1 MQLAD
6 NFRAARRKKVKKFG
20 KRLIRRLRGF
30 LAEQSLVSNEPVLD
44 IADFPFL
51 KPFEERWQEINAELQ
66 HILKHKESV
75 PAFEEVSS
83 DQMRIAKNKQ
93 WRTFILYGFGAKLE
107 RNCAHAPVTTRLL
120 EQVPTLQTAWF
131 SILEPGY
138 HIAAHKGVTKGILR
152 AHLGLVVPD
161 DRENCYMR
169 VEDRKCVWQ
178 PGKIIVFD
186 DTYDHEV
193 LNDTTQPRVVL
204 LFDFIRPMRFWG
216 RVLNWAFIQGLKL
229 TAYYQEPRSKMK
241 GFEDQFEAATRR
253 AESML
258 EGMAEDTATVRR

>member
-6 NFRAARRKKVKKFG
+6 NFRATRRKKVKKFG

-30 LAEQSLVSNEPVLD
+30 LAEQSLVSNDPVLAT
-44 IADFPFL
+44 ADFPFL
-51 KPFEERWQEINAELQ
+51 KPFEDRWQEINAELQ
-66 HILKHKESV
+66 KILEHKESV
-75 PAFEEVSS
+75 PAFEEVST
-83 DQMRIAKNKQ
+83 DQRRIAKDKQ
-93 WRTFILYGFGAKLE
+93 WRTFILYGFGAKLG
-107 RNCAHAPVTTRLL
+107 RNCAHAPVTSRLL

-138 HIAAHKGVTKGILR
+138 HITAHKGVTKGILR

-169 VEDRKCVWQ
+169 VENHKCVWQ

-193 LNDTTQPRVVL
+193 RNDTPQPRVVL

-216 RVLNWAFIQGLKL
+216 RVLNWVFIQALKL
-229 TAYYQEPRSKMK
+229 TAYYQEPKSRMK

-253 AESML
+253 ADRIL
-258 EGMAEDTATVRR
+258 EGMGDEAAAQR

>member
-6 NFRAARRKKVKKFG
+6 NFRATRRKKVKKFG

-30 LAEQSLVSNEPVLD
+30 LADQSLVSNDPVLD
-44 IADFPFL
+44 SAEFPFL
-51 KPFEERWQEINAELQ
+51 KPFEEHWQEIHGELMK
-66 HILKHKESV
+66 ILEYKESV

-83 DQMRIAKNKQ
+83 DQKRIAKGQQ
-93 WRTFILYGFGAKLE
+93 WRTFILFGFGAKLQK
-107 RNCAHAPVTTRLL
+107 NCAHAPFTAKLL

-138 HIAAHKGVTKGILR
+138 HITAHKGVTKGILR

-169 VEDRKCVWQ
+169 VEDQKCPWEQ
-178 PGKIIVFD
+178 GKLIVFD

-193 LNDTTQPRVVL
+193 RNDTPQERVVL
-204 LFDFIRPMRFWG
+204 LFDFVRPMRFWG
-216 RVLNWAFIQGLKL
+216 RVLNWLFIQGLKM
-229 TAYYQEPRSKMK
+229 TAYYQEPKAKMK
-241 GFEDQFEAATRR
+241 GFEEQFEAATRR
-253 AESML
+253 ADRIL
-258 EGMAEDTATVRR
+258 EGMGDEATARH

>member
-1 MQLAD
+1 MLMAEE
-6 NFRAARRKKVKKFG
+6 FRTKRRKKVKKFG

-30 LAEQSLVSNEPVLD
+30 LASQSLVSNDPVLD
-44 IADFPFL
+44 PAVFPFL
-51 KPFEERWQEINAELQ
+51 KPFEDRWQEIDAELQ
-66 HILKHKESV
+66 EILKHKESV

-83 DQMRIAKNKQ
+83 DQKRIAKGQQ

-107 RNCAHAPVTTRLL
+107 KNCAHAPLTTRLL

-138 HIAAHKGVTKGILR
+138 HITAHKGVTKGILR

-178 PGKIIVFD
+178 PGEIIVFD

-193 LNDTTQPRVVL
+193 RNDTPQPRVVL
-204 LFDFIRPMRFWG
+204 LFDFLRPMRFWG
-216 RVLNWAFIQGLKL
+216 RVLNWIFIQGLKL
-229 TAYYQEPRSKMK
+229 TAYYQEPKSRMK
-241 GFEDQFEAATRR
+241 GFEEQFEAATRR
-253 AESML
+253 ADRLL
-258 EGMAEDTATVRR
+258 EGMGEEATARR

>member
-6 NFRAARRKKVKKFG
+6 DFRATRRKRVKKFG

-30 LAEQSLVSNEPVLD
+30 LASQSLVSNDPVLD
-44 IADFPFL
+44 SADFPFL
-51 KPFEERWQEINAELQ
+51 KPFEEHWQGIHGELQ
-66 HILKHKESV
+66 KILEHKESV

-83 DQMRIAKNKQ
+83 DQKRIAKGQQ
-93 WRTFILYGFGAKLE
+93 WRTFILYGFGTKLE
-107 RNCAHAPVTTRLL
+107 KNCAHAPLTTRLL

-138 HIAAHKGVTKGILR
+138 HITAHKGVTKGILR
-152 AHLGLVVPD
+152 VHLGLVVPD

-169 VEDRKCVWQ
+169 VEDKKYPWE
-178 PGKIIVFD
+178 PGELIVFD

-193 LNDTTQPRVVL
+193 RNDTPQPRVVL
-204 LFDFIRPMRFWG
+204 LFDFVRPMRFWG
-216 RVLNWAFIQGLKL
+216 RVLNWVFIQGLKM
-229 TAYYQEPRSKMK
+229 TAYYQEPKAKMK

-253 AESML
+253 AEKML
-258 EGMAEDTATVRR
+258 EGMGEEAPAQR